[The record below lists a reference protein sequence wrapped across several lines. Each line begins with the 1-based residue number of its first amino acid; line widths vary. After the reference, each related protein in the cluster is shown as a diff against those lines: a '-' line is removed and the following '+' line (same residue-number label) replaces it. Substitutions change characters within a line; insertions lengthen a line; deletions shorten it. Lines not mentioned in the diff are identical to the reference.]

1 MIFLRESFH
10 DKVLLVLFYCL
21 HLACSWK
28 AIQDS
33 QSFLFTLVNPSGNKP
48 IKITPTEPRAAIRC
62 KSNAGPTFGDSVSS
76 YDLTV
81 WHPAAYGSFLDLGYG
96 YKCPR
101 NVNSNTYFT
110 GASTFQVSELE
121 VFKVKL

>member
-48 IKITPTEPRAAIRC
+48 IKINPKPGAAILC
-62 KSNAGPTFGDSVSS
+62 LSNMGPTFGDSTC

-81 WHPAAYGSFLDLGYG
+81 WNPILPEHSSGLYLGNG
-96 YKCPR
+96 FTCSK
-101 NVNSNTYFT
+101 NVNRNTYLA
-110 GASTFQVSELE
+110 GATPFQVSELE
-121 VFKVKL
+121 VFKVNL